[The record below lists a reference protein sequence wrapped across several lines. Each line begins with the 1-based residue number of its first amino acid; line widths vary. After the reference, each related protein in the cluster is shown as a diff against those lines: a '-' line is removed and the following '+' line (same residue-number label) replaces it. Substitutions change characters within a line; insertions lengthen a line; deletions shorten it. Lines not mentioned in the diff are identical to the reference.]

1 MFAGEDRILCM
12 ALTQDFLIYATE
24 VHVHVCS
31 QNVYTVRYID
41 DLLTLNNATFD
52 AVIGL
57 KN

>member
-41 DLLTLNNATFD
+41 DLLTLM
-52 AVIGL
+52 L
-57 KN
+57 HLMQ